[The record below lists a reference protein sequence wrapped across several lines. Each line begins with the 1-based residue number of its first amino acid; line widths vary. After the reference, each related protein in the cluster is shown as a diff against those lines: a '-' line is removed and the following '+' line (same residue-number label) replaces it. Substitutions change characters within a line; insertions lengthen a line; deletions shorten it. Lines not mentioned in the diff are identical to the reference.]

1 MRASP
6 GVRLLQFKCR
16 KQRLHAFF
24 FPVTLHLLTCCAAL
38 CCAVLCYA
46 MLCAGFVSCGVVI
59 LLADLLLKPNAA
71 NYTPAALH
79 RLFQVAAAQTLIG
92 LLAAF
97 MLLRQNWRRL
107 ESAGRQQQH
116 HVIGLV
122 QPTGGGIFGRSGPGS
137 SGSNGS
143 RRQLLLPPRS
153 GSWGTGHVAGGVGF
167 RHVSHQPVQQ
177 TSSGFSGYGAVPSSG
192 TTHWESSSYCSSS
205 SACSSNSS
213 AAGISVHVTV
223 SSDDDSS
230 SSGPGSQPDPMGQ
243 VPSSS
248 FRDSRWNHHSRK
260 RHSGGSSSNK
270 QGWLMRRLQP
280 LLLLLQL
287 AWRIWPA
294 WVALLMS
301 VGSSMLVFPLFT
313 CVGTNGRLG
322 DRLPQVR
329 SHVKAASVFV

>member
-1 MRASP
+1 
-6 GVRLLQFKCR
+6 
-16 KQRLHAFF
+16 
-24 FPVTLHLLTCCAAL
+24 L
-38 CCAVLCYA
+38 CCAVLY
-46 MLCAGFVSCGVVI
+46 AGFVSCGVVI
-59 LLADLLLKPNAA
+59 LLADLLLKRNAA
-71 NYTPAALH
+71 NYTPAALQ

-92 LLAAF
+92 LLAVF
-97 MLLRQNWRRL
+97 LLLQQNWRRL

-122 QPTGGGIFGRSGPGS
+122 QPTGGGMFGRSG

-143 RRQLLLPPRS
+143 SRQLLLPPRS

-167 RHVSHQPVQQ
+167 RHVSHQPAQH
-177 TSSGFSGYGAVPSSG
+177 TSTGFSGHGAAPSSG

-205 SACSSNSS
+205 SACSSTSS

-223 SSDDDSS
+223 SSDDDSGTG
-230 SSGPGSQPDPMGQ
+230 GPGSQPGPMSQ

-248 FRDSRWNHHSRK
+248 FRDPRWDHSSRK
-260 RHSGGSSSNK
+260 RHSGGSSSSK
-270 QGWLMRRLQP
+270 QGWLMRHLQP

-294 WVALLMS
+294 WLALLMS
-301 VGSSMLVFPLFT
+301 VGSSMLLFPLFT

-329 SHVKAASVFV
+329 GWFGTGRACMYERGVCGM